1 MSTLISNAGRGITGL
16 TSTQRRAGANQIV
29 NAIQNGQVSP
39 YLLQDDSMIQDYLGG
54 YKNLASVASMA
65 QVIES
70 MGKRKADG
78 TKFTIFDVESLAQ
91 NSEDY
96 KEIEQALLAA
106 GFTMGEMEVAIKGLN
121 QEMFIDGITA
131 LNLYGDATE
140 RVTSLMQQWAGTTED
155 VAKAMKDLVSQ
166 MTQLSQNEY
175 WRNRYNSEI
184 SNGTLSIETAQAVA
198 QMLGVNE
205 DFVIAN
211 EAAVTAMLGLTGQ
224 GDKETLGTL
233 LRGMD
238 VYLNDAAVQDALVET
253 EAGSGVYDLTSSVDA
268 LEALPNNANAQMLLQ
283 LLPLL
288 ELFTGGNVLIKTET
302 RQVAVNQTVAEPE
315 QPQSG
320 TSGVGDGTQEPVVV
334 SGVQNSG
341 EAAVVTGEA
350 AETEYEERTYYT
362 FQTPQTITPYA
373 PMFYDTEL
381 NNVLQSNYGFGV
393 ESLSPQTRLALGSQ
407 MRQIVAGGN
416 IGAFMANSGLNTRQ
430 TYASLYTNAAEYMHL
445 AKLVDD
451 MEGDYDLEQLTEG
464 SGDIYD
470 DIDEHLRSM
479 GYSAGY
485 ALQVIE
491 DLDKEILVGGLRAAD
506 AYGDAMEDVAA
517 IIDQ

>member
-1 MSTLISNAGRGITGL
+1 MRDLDQEVFI
-16 TSTQRRAGANQIV
+16 
-29 NAIQNGQVSP
+29 
-39 YLLQDDSMIQDYLGG
+39 GG
-54 YKNLASVASMA
+54 V
-65 QVIES
+65 
-70 MGKRKADG
+70 
-78 TKFTIFDVESLAQ
+78 
-91 NSEDY
+91 
-96 KEIEQALLAA
+96 
-106 GFTMGEMEVAIKGLN
+106 
-121 QEMFIDGITA
+121 TA

-155 VAKAMKDLVSQ
+155 VANAMRDLVSQ

-184 SNGTLSIETAQAVA
+184 SSGTLSIETVQAVA

-238 VYLNDAAVQDALVET
+238 VYLNDVAVQDALVET
-253 EAGSGVYDLTSSVDA
+253 EEGSGVYNLTSSVTA
-268 LEALPNNANAQMLLQ
+268 LEALTDNANAQMLLQ

-288 ELFTGGNVLIKTET
+288 KLFTGGNVLIKTET
-302 RQVAVNQTVAEPE
+302 RQVAVNQTVTEPE
-315 QPQSG
+315 QPQNG
-320 TSGVGDGTQEPVVV
+320 TSGVGDGTQVVGDGTQVVGEDTQEPVVV
-334 SGVQNSG
+334 SGAQSSG
-341 EAAVVTGEA
+341 GTAVVAEEA

-445 AKLVDD
+445 AKLVDE

-464 SGDIYD
+464 FGDIYD

-491 DLDKEILVGGLRAAD
+491 DLDKEMLVGGLRAAD

>member
-1 MSTLISNAGRGITGL
+1 MRDLD
-16 TSTQRRAGANQIV
+16 Q
-29 NAIQNGQVSP
+29 
-39 YLLQDDSMIQDYLGG
+39 
-54 YKNLASVASMA
+54 
-65 QVIES
+65 
-70 MGKRKADG
+70 
-78 TKFTIFDVESLAQ
+78 
-91 NSEDY
+91 
-96 KEIEQALLAA
+96 
-106 GFTMGEMEVAIKGLN
+106 EV
-121 QEMFIDGITA
+121 FIDGVTA

-155 VAKAMKDLVSQ
+155 VANATRDLVSQ

-184 SNGTLSIETAQAVA
+184 SNGTLSIETVQAVA

-233 LRGMD
+233 MRGMD
-238 VYLNDAAVQDALVET
+238 VYLNDAAVQDVLVET
-253 EAGSGVYDLTSSVDA
+253 EEGSGVYDLTSSVTA
-268 LEALPNNANAQMLLQ
+268 LADLADNANAQMLLQ

-302 RQVAVNQTVAEPE
+302 RQVAVNKTGAEPE

-320 TSGVGDGTQEPVVV
+320 SSEVGDGTQVVGDGTQEPGVV
-334 SGVQNSG
+334 SGAQSSG
-341 EAAVVTGEA
+341 GTAVVTGEA

-491 DLDKEILVGGLRAAD
+491 DLDKEMLVGGLRAAD

>member
-1 MSTLISNAGRGITGL
+1 MRDLDQEVFI
-16 TSTQRRAGANQIV
+16 
-29 NAIQNGQVSP
+29 
-39 YLLQDDSMIQDYLGG
+39 GG
-54 YKNLASVASMA
+54 V
-65 QVIES
+65 
-70 MGKRKADG
+70 
-78 TKFTIFDVESLAQ
+78 
-91 NSEDY
+91 
-96 KEIEQALLAA
+96 
-106 GFTMGEMEVAIKGLN
+106 
-121 QEMFIDGITA
+121 TA

-155 VAKAMKDLVSQ
+155 VANAMRDLVSQ

-184 SNGTLSIETAQAVA
+184 NNGTLSIETAQAVA

-233 LRGMD
+233 MRGMD
-238 VYLNDAAVQDALVET
+238 VYLNDVAVQGALVET
-253 EAGSGVYDLTSSVDA
+253 EEGSGVYDLTSSVTR
-268 LEALPNNANAQMLLQ
+268 LERLTDNANAQMLLQ

-302 RQVAVNQTVAEPE
+302 RQVAVNKTVAEP
-315 QPQSG
+315 
-320 TSGVGDGTQEPVVV
+320 
-334 SGVQNSG
+334 G
-341 EAAVVTGEA
+341 EAAVITGEA

-393 ESLSPQTRLALGSQ
+393 ESLSPQTRLALGLQ

-416 IGAFMANSGLNTRQ
+416 IGAFMANSGTNTRQ
-430 TYASLYTNAAEYMHL
+430 TYANLYTNAAEYMHL

-451 MEGDYDLEQLTEG
+451 MEGDYDLEQLTDG

-491 DLDKEILVGGLRAAD
+491 DLDKEMLVGGLRAAD